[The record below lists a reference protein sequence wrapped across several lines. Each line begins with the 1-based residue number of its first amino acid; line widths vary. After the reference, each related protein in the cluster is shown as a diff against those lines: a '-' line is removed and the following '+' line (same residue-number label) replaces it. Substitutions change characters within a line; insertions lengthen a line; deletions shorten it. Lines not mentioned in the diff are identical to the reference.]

1 MKARMSLM
9 QARAVN
15 QLMRWMYLWMQGYK
29 SGESIHALAGDVDNS
44 EADGDDEEGH
54 M

>member
-1 MKARMSLM
+1 MMERMSLM

-15 QLMRWMYLWMQGYK
+15 QLMKWMYLWIYE
-29 SGESIHALAGDVDNS
+29 SGQSIHAVGEDVECS